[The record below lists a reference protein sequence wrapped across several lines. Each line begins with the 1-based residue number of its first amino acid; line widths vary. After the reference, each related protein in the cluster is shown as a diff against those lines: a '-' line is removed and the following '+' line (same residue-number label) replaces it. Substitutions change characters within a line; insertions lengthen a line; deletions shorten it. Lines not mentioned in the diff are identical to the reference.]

1 WQLAEASNGWL
12 FDQPLIAAQFEE
24 SLMVSLLGTLPHNQ
38 AQAPLRAIAPGY
50 VKRAEAYIEH
60 HAHLPLT
67 AADIADHVGVSIRS
81 LFAGYRKYRD
91 TSPMQ
96 YLKEVRLGSV
106 HTELSRPGPQT

>member
-1 WQLAEASNGWL
+1 MRFFFFKQKTAYELRISDWSSDVCSSDLLFEWQLAEASNGWL

-60 HAHLPLT
+60 Q
-67 AADIADHVGVSIRS
+67 D
-81 LFAGYRKYRD
+81 RK
-91 TSPMQ
+91 
-96 YLKEVRLGSV
+96 SV
-106 HTELSRPGPQT
+106 V